1 VVVLGR
7 RPHPLEQ
14 AVRLSTVAR
23 AMAGNGLYEGATE
36 VIVEENVEEVGRTDA
51 QLKSC
56 CTCQN

>member
-23 AMAGNGLYEGATE
+23 AMAGSGLYEGATKE
-36 VIVEENVEEVGRTDA
+36 IVEEIVGEIRRTDA
-51 QLKSC
+51 
-56 CTCQN
+56 